1 MNEPSDFIKEICGE
15 ADILCESLSQGYIL
29 RLTKGGRSR
38 HIFGSY
44 WDINSAAADRIACD
58 KTACFLILEKNGI
71 PAILHQIY
79 FNPRLKP
86 DWAEKNAQAFLDKHK
101 KVVIKPNQGTK
112 GLNIFLCQTAQELE
126 AAAQAI
132 FDSHT
137 DAALSPYVDIEHE
150 YRVFYING
158 KCPLV
163 YGKARSPLSWQH
175 NLSQGAR
182 VFEVLTPRQSLALQD
197 FDTPLGKGVTPPSQ
211 RCDLVGGVIADGAEQ
226 LKDLACRAARAIGI
240 NFATVDIARTSC
252 GEIMVMEINSGVQ
265 AKQLLE
271 QLPELRGV
279 VKGIYRE
286 AVEWLM
292 G

>member
-137 DAALSPYVDIEHE
+137 DAALSPYVEIEHE

-182 VFEVLTPRQSLALQD
+182 VFEVT
-197 FDTPLGKGVTPPSQ
+197 
-211 RCDLVGGVIADGAEQ
+211 DGAQQ

-240 NFATVDIARTSC
+240 NFATVDIARTAC